1 MRPGRSSRFHRV
13 DTAANR
19 QPATLPAVPTDERL
33 LFALDHF
40 AGSGQGFCV
49 HRAEGKRCAALDLG
63 AGNGPLA
70 LGLAWPG
77 TACRPASAALTT
89 GDRCSH

>member
-49 HRAEGKRCAALDLG
+49 HRAEGQTLRSVGSGGRERASG
-63 AGNGPLA
+63 AGPGVA
-70 LGLAWPG
+70 WDGLPTGVGG
-77 TACRPASAALTT
+77 T
-89 GDRCSH
+89 DHW

>member
-1 MRPGRSSRFHRV
+1 MSTQLPTASPLRCQLYPPMNDSRSPW
-13 DTAANR
+13 TN
-19 QPATLPAVPTDERL
+19 
-33 LFALDHF
+33 F

-70 LGLAWPG
+70 LGPGVAWDGLPTGVGG
-77 TACRPASAALTT
+77 T
-89 GDRCSH
+89 DHW